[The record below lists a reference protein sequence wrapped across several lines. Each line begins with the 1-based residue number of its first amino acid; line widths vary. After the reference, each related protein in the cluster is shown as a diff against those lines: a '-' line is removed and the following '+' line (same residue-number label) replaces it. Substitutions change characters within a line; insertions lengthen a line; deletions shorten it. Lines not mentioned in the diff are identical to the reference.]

1 MPPQN
6 IHVIVR
12 VRPLNTLEKKRKV
25 KRSCKV
31 VRTGVDESELDLSPN
46 RARQGL
52 VQVELPSD
60 GRRPQVGMRKSG
72 GNFDKSYK
80 QYHPAVAF
88 PPSSTQQEVFQSSN
102 LPSLINHSMNGYR
115 TTFFAYGQTGA
126 GKTFTVLG
134 EDKKP
139 GLLFRAVN
147 YLFKATKLKSEK
159 ENMKFTVR
167 LSAIE
172 LYNEQCFDLLTTG
185 HARLKPLQVREH
197 NKQGYYVDRLT
208 GIRCI
213 NVNQC
218 IHTIKGA
225 VRQRTV
231 GGHQMNARS
240 SRSHLMITL
249 YVDGTYLTGT
259 GASTFGRIT
268 IVDLAGSE
276 RLKDTKSGNVKESG
290 FINKSLYTLGK
301 VINGISKNGGTL
313 LPGTTRRHNQ
323 NIPFRESVLTKLL
336 VQSLGGDNMC
346 AMCAC
351 VSPGSHVTGETVRTL
366 GFAMMVNGIMNH
378 PSIHIDEQE
387 KLVTDLKKEIEKL
400 KRENIQ
406 LKHMVIEVSQEASLA
421 SSKGVGGGNH
431 LGLVSEIDRLVVG
444 GDASVGVGDVDDDVG
459 DGEFFQFDDEDE
471 EVCEEEEEEYD
482 EEFEEEEE
490 DYDEGKEGEEY
501 EEEEEVF
508 EEEEEEEKNNGHYY
522 DVDESSPPVSPK
534 PSESGSPSLF
544 PTASSPMKSNI
555 DTSQRIVQ
563 LKAMLTEAKMQLE
576 SDGDEIHPHILQLEN
591 ELEDLQKELQLSAQL
606 AGLGVSL
613 EDSGED
619 PDGEQQR
626 ALEAMIA
633 ATMSAAAGGA
643 GVGGNGRDYEVQDS
657 NYTES
662 ESDGDEGESEQAHYS
677 EPESL
682 PTSPENPN
690 NVSNTS
696 NTSGRSNPFNWDDS
710 QGETENWRNMWSNS
724 LRILSQDL
732 EEDDAAAKLGVIDQ
746 LGGEGARKL
755 FGGKKKATK
764 MTKRKLKK
772 KNRK

>member
-12 VRPLNTLEKKRKV
+12 IRPLNAQEKKSKKI
-25 KRSCKV
+25 KRAIKV
-31 VRTGVDESELDLSPN
+31 VRTGVDDRDLDLSPN
-46 RARQGL
+46 RVPGAGGL
-52 VQVELPSD
+52 VQVELPNDVRLPTVNSTK
-60 GRRPQVGMRKSG
+60 KSNG
-72 GNFDKSYK
+72 KIDKTYK

-88 PPSSTQQEVFQSSN
+88 PPSSTQQEVFHSSN

-147 YLFKATKLKSEK
+147 YLFKSTKLKSENEK
-159 ENMKFTVR
+159 MKFTIR

-185 HARLKPLQVREH
+185 HARMKPLQVREH

-249 YVDGTYLTGT
+249 YVDGTYLAST

-276 RLKDTKSGNVKESG
+276 RLKDTRSGNVKESG

-301 VINGISKNGGTL
+301 VINGIAKNGGTL

-336 VQSLGGDNMC
+336 VQSLGGENMC

-351 VSPGSHVTGETVRTL
+351 VSPGNHVTGETVRTL
-366 GFAMMVNGIMNH
+366 GFAMMVKGIMNH

-421 SSKGVGGGNH
+421 STKSGAQNH
-431 LGLVSEIDRLVVG
+431 LGLVSEIDHLVG
-444 GDASVGVGDVDDDVG
+444 GTGTKVLQNGGDGDDD
-459 DGEFFQFDDEDE
+459 GEEYFQFDDD
-471 EVCEEEEEEYD
+471 
-482 EEFEEEEE
+482 
-490 DYDEGKEGEEY
+490 
-501 EEEEEVF
+501 F
-508 EEEEEEEKNNGHYY
+508 EEEEEENNISYDDEYDEEEGEEEKINFPTISSRYN
-522 DVDESSPPVSPK
+522 EPSPSPSPPISPISSAPSSPH
-534 PSESGSPSLF
+534 SPSLF
-544 PTASSPMKSNI
+544 PTAPSPMKSNI
-555 DTSQRIVQ
+555 DTSQRVVQ
-563 LKAMLTEAKMQLE
+563 LKAMLTEAKMQFQ
-576 SDGDEIHPHILQLEN
+576 SDGNEIHPHILQLEN

-619 PDGEQQR
+619 PDGKQQR

-633 ATMSAAAGGA
+633 ATMSTAAGDGD
-643 GVGGNGRDYEVQDS
+643 GDGDIDGDG
-657 NYTES
+657 
-662 ESDGDEGESEQAHYS
+662 ESDGESDEEEKYSEQQYYS
-677 EPESL
+677 EGSGSIPS
-682 PTSPENPN
+682 SPITPNPN
-690 NVSNTS
+690 NNSNVS
-696 NTSGRSNPFNWDDS
+696 NTSGRSNPFNWDES
-710 QGETENWRNMWSNS
+710 QGEGENWRNMWENS
-724 LRILSQDL
+724 LRILADVD
-732 EEDDAAAKLGVIDQ
+732 EGDAAAKLKQLELLERGGVN
-746 LGGEGARKL
+746 L
-755 FGGKKKATK
+755 FGDSKKKTTTK
-764 MTKRKLKK
+764 KTKTKK
-772 KNRK
+772 KNRRK